1 MKINQVLKELQKNTD
16 DTLLSLDEEN
26 LKIII
31 DYLMKKYHSENKSLV
46 SDQLF
51 DYIKEYY
58 EEEYNK
64 KVGVGAEIKKNKV
77 KLPYYMGSLDKIK
90 PSTNAFDKWI
100 NEYPGPYLL
109 SYKLDGISALLCK
122 KNNKISMY
130 TRGNGIEGQDI
141 SHCIKDIGINTEKM
155 LEGDAIRGELIISK
169 VNFKKIEATMS
180 NARNAVAGI
189 INTKKP
195 DPKLLKLVDFVA
207 YWVVHP
213 EFKIADQLKY
223 IEKKEFVP
231 RSVIYEVKK
240 KLTID
245 MLSEMLISGRKDY
258 KYEMD
263 GVVVIDSSKIYLQ
276 EEGSN
281 PAYGFAFKQILTDQ
295 IAEATVVDV
304 IWEISKDKY
313 IKPKIKINT
322 IELLGSEITYAT
334 AFNAKYIVD
343 NVIGP
348 GAIVKIIKSGDVIPK
363 IEEIIKISDTK
374 KPKMPSIKYEWNET
388 NVDIIAIELDE
399 ENMNKVITKKLG
411 HFFSTFGVEFMAEGT
426 IQKFV
431 ENGYD
436 DLWKILKADK
446 EKLYKIDGLGKKSID
461 KIYESID
468 KSLTNRKLHEIMAA
482 SQIFGRGMGTR
493 KIKLITDNYPN
504 ILELQKSKSNEELTK
519 LINSI
524 SGFEEKTTSKIVDNF
539 DDFNDF
545 MNKLIKIK
553 PNVIKLNKDED
564 NKDKKN
570 KSNKSSDKSENNQ
583 DVNNTDKYNDYK
595 NKTIVFTGFRDK
607 EIESILE
614 NVGAKITTS
623 VSKDTDIV
631 IAADVND
638 DSSKVLKAKE
648 LKIKL
653 LSKEQF
659 YRSINS

>member
-1 MKINQVLKELQKNTD
+1 
-16 DTLLSLDEEN
+16 
-26 LKIII
+26 
-31 DYLMKKYHSENKSLV
+31 
-46 SDQLF
+46 
-51 DYIKEYY
+51 
-58 EEEYNK
+58 
-64 KVGVGAEIKKNKV
+64 
-77 KLPYYMGSLDKIK
+77 
-90 PSTNAFDKWI
+90 
-100 NEYPGPYLL
+100 
-109 SYKLDGISALLCK
+109 
-122 KNNKISMY
+122 MY

-141 SHCIKDIGINTEKM
+141 SHCIKDIGINTERM

-169 VNFKKIEATMS
+169 ANFKKIEDIMS

-195 DPKLLKLVDFVA
+195 DPSLLKLVEFVA

-245 MLSEMLISGRKDY
+245 ILSEMLISGRKDY

-363 IEEIIKISDTK
+363 IEEIIKVADTK

-411 HFFSTFGVEFMAEGT
+411 YFFSTFGVEFMAEGT

-461 KIYESID
+461 KIYESIN

-482 SQIFGRGMGTR
+482 SQIFGRGIGTR

-539 DDFNDF
+539 DDFIVF

-553 PNVIKLNKDED
+553 PNLIKDNTED
-564 NKDKKN
+564 KKDKKN
-570 KSNKSSDKSENNQ
+570 KSNKSSEDNKDNKDTNNL
-583 DVNNTDKYNDYK
+583 DKYKDYK

-623 VSKDTDIV
+623 VSKNTDIV
-631 IAADVND
+631 VAADVND

-659 YRSINS
+659 YKNINS